1 MRNAMLAV
9 CAVAAGL
16 VFVGSASA
24 QEIVHALSGTVTKV
38 DPQAKTIQVTTNDG
52 SEGTFSYPSQKGATE
67 VSFDRDVKGR
77 TTPVASFDKTNEQVV
92 VYYYGNDSVR
102 TAVAVQDLGPGPF
115 DTVEGTVTKFNRK
128 QREISVKDGSGKE
141 WSFTIDPKAMADSTM
156 GAVPGDRF
164 SPSKGDNVRVIA
176 TKASGGETALFIRD

>member
-1 MRNAMLAV
+1 MRNGMLAV
-9 CAVAAGL
+9 CGLAAGL
-16 VFVGSASA
+16 LWVGSASA
-24 QEIVHALSGTVTKV
+24 QQIVHALSGTVTKV
-38 DPQAKTIQVTTNDG
+38 DPQAKTIQIKTNDG
-52 SEGTFSYPSQKGATE
+52 SEGVFSFPAQKGATE

-77 TTPVASFDKTNEQVV
+77 TTPVSSFDKTNEEVV

-102 TAVAVQDLGPGPF
+102 TAVAVQELGTGPF

-128 QREISVKDGSGKE
+128 QHDLSVKDASGKE
-141 WSFTIDPKAMADSTM
+141 WDFTIDPKAMADSMM

-176 TKASGGETALFIRD
+176 TKAKGAETALFIRD